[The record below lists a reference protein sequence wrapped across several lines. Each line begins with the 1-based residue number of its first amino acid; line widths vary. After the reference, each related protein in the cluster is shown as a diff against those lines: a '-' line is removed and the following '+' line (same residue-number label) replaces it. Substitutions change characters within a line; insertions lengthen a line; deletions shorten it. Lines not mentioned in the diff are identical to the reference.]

1 MRIYCLQLSK
11 ELFSDSLR
19 RLLRLLQYKL
29 QQSRVGVKEPY
40 LSLLI
45 IFKGILEN
53 PVTSWRFV
61 HDSFGII

>member
-53 PVTSWRFV
+53 PVTS
-61 HDSFGII
+61 